1 MAEAATKPQI
11 DAKTL
16 AAINAFL
23 HEARQEFPITRAI
36 LFGSRA
42 RQMHHPDSDCDLA
55 VVLSGQTQPLLETI
69 LRMSDL
75 AFDVL
80 LETDILIQ
88 PLPIWESQWQNPE
101 TFNNPRLLANVRH
114 EGIPI

>member
-16 AAINAFL
+16 AAINVFL
-23 HEARQEFPITRAI
+23 REARKEFPIARAI

-42 RQMHHPDSDCDLA
+42 RQMLHADSDCDLA
-55 VVLSGQTQPLLETI
+55 VVLSGQTQPFLETI

-80 LETDILIQ
+80 LETDILVQ

-101 TFNNPRLLANVRH
+101 TFSNPRLLANVRH